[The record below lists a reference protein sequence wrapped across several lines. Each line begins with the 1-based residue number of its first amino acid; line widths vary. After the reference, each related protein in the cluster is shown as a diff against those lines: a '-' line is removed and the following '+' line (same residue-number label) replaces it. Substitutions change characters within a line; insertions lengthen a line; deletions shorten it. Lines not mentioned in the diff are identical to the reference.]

1 MEFKVILW
9 DNFLRYFTYDTAENL
24 NNELE
29 LMVQKNIELVPVE
42 YYGSPLASYMY
53 DFRNESNSNMLGG
66 YNIIKF
72 SKLFGLGIVSFR
84 VKGIVSFR
92 DKLISKTIYTP
103 LKYPNVLFPIVYKN
117 GILNIYSKTYRS
129 YKHLLKQMNTRKA
142 RDYLFDNLTQYGR
155 RAMTILDPYGIFMHF
170 HTGHKA
176 LKPS

>member
-1 MEFKVILW
+1 
-9 DNFLRYFTYDTAENL
+9 
-24 NNELE
+24 
-29 LMVQKNIELVPVE
+29 
-42 YYGSPLASYMY
+42 
-53 DFRNESNSNMLGG
+53 MLGG

-72 SKLFGLGIVSFR
+72 SKLFGL
-84 VKGIVSFR
+84 GIVSFR

-117 GILNIYSKTYRS
+117 GILNIYSKIYRS
-129 YKHLLKQMNTRKA
+129 YKHLLKQINTRKA

-170 HTGHKA
+170 YTGHKA